1 MTTPDV
7 HAKQIVEL
15 GYAVFPSLLS
25 AACISSLR
33 SAAQGKRVS
42 GAMYVMGADLL
53 ETHPGIILPLVT
65 SAAVLDTLEQIVG
78 PFVQLDNVLLMG
90 IAVDCPADICWH
102 RDPYGSVLAGP
113 DFQRPMSLN
122 LLVYL
127 QDLTDSAGPLRVIPG
142 SHRCPLL
149 MTEKEHQLPHAREQ
163 MIHARAGDGVLIHN
177 NLVHSRS
184 RNKSRS
190 DRIYLSI
197 VYSLTC
203 MRPAMDPDAP
213 GLKAIADEIRNTGN
227 PRLMRLFGDDRS
239 AAQRYNCGFM
249 SDEADLWRAWIAEE
263 RELLASAA
271 ALARRP

>member
-1 MTTPDV
+1 
-7 HAKQIVEL
+7 
-15 GYAVFPSLLS
+15 
-25 AACISSLR
+25 
-33 SAAQGKRVS
+33 
-42 GAMYVMGADLL
+42 
-53 ETHPGIILPLVT
+53 
-65 SAAVLDTLEQIVG
+65 
-78 PFVQLDNVLLMG
+78 
-90 IAVDCPADICWH
+90 
-102 RDPYGSVLAGP
+102 
-113 DFQRPMSLN
+113 MSLN

-127 QDLTDSAGPLRVIPG
+127 QDLTDGAGPLRVIPG

-149 MTEKEHQLPHAREQ
+149 MTEKERQLPHAREQ

-213 GLKAIADEIRNTGN
+213 GLKAIANEIRKTGN
-227 PRLMRLFGDDRS
+227 PRLMRLFGEDRS
-239 AAQRYNCGFM
+239 GAQRYNCGFM

-263 RELLASAA
+263 RELQAPTILLSKEEVSKCRQASN
-271 ALARRP
+271 R